1 MNWDAVQKSLR
12 QFAGINL
19 DKNRK
24 IPSNWVVVKE
34 EIVSGDKGNF
44 IIRMGVF
51 PETFSGFSKGRG
63 QQTSGGYMGAG
74 NKNLGIEIEVEDLTT
89 GEVGSDRTFS
99 DISFDRQEEFFND
112 AMRVISR
119 TITSVST
126 IATPQQ
132 R

>member
-51 PETFSGFSKGRG
+51 P
-63 QQTSGGYMGAG
+63 
-74 NKNLGIEIEVEDLTT
+74 
-89 GEVGSDRTFS
+89 
-99 DISFDRQEEFFND
+99 
-112 AMRVISR
+112 
-119 TITSVST
+119 
-126 IATPQQ
+126 
-132 R
+132 